1 MFVLIFEPL
10 IDMPTEEL
18 QTAASTHLIRI
29 VLVDSHPIALLGL
42 NTLLTSNHEFE
53 IVASLNSEHQI
64 LETIK
69 LTQPDIILMD
79 FHLPKV
85 DGVQLVHDVQMVG
98 GDTSKIVIYTATL
111 SKTETCDLIRAGVKG
126 ILLKEMPISLI
137 RQCLRQVHAG
147 GEWLERRAMRSAF
160 EQILRRESELQEI
173 STQLSPREINLA
185 TLIATGHNNKSA
197 ARELRISE
205 GSARVYLNRIYSKL
219 HISNRLQL
227 ALLFKDKGLV

>member
-1 MFVLIFEPL
+1 MLSEKL
-10 IDMPTEEL
+10 H
-18 QTAASTHLIRI
+18 TAAATQSIRI

-42 NTLLTSNHEFE
+42 NTLLTSNQEFE
-53 IVASLNSEHQI
+53 IVASLNSENQ
-64 LETIK
+64 LVETIK
-69 LTQPDIILMD
+69 LTQPSIILMD
-79 FHLPKV
+79 FHLPGI
-85 DGVQLVHDVQMVG
+85 DGIQLVQDAQMAG
-98 GDTSKIVIYTATL
+98 GSGAKIVIYTAAL
-111 SKTETCDLIRAGVKG
+111 NKTETCDLIRMGVKG

-160 EQILRRESELQEI
+160 EQILRRESELQAI
-173 STQLSPREINLA
+173 SAQLSPREINLA

-197 ARELRISE
+197 ARELQISE

>member
-1 MFVLIFEPL
+1 MLSEKL
-10 IDMPTEEL
+10 H
-18 QTAASTHLIRI
+18 TAAATQSIRI

-42 NTLLTSNHEFE
+42 NTLLTSNQEFE
-53 IVASLNSEHQI
+53 IVASLNSENQ
-64 LETIK
+64 LVETIK
-69 LTQPDIILMD
+69 LTQPSIILMD
-79 FHLPKV
+79 FHLPGI
-85 DGVQLVHDVQMVG
+85 DGIQLVQDAQMAG
-98 GDTSKIVIYTATL
+98 RSGAKIVIYTAAL
-111 SKTETCDLIRAGVKG
+111 NKTETCDLIRMGVKG

-160 EQILRRESELQEI
+160 EQILRRESELQAI
-173 STQLSPREINLA
+173 SAQLSPREINLA

-197 ARELRISE
+197 ARELQISE